1 MQKKLIKLI
10 DSSCLFLCY
19 LWYGKQGLS
28 VADTL
33 KYLAV
38 SITKGYVLEDDGF
51 VLDPEGILKLV
62 TDKRYSIKKVYKNP
76 NKICIAEFYNERTDF
91 THFVIVGPTDEVLYD
106 PLEDSITVK
115 EGKIISYREII
126 KW

>member
-1 MQKKLIKLI
+1 MQKKLIKLA
-10 DSSCLFLCY
+10 DSTCLFLCY

-38 SITKGYVLEDDGF
+38 CITKDYVSENGYVN
-51 VLDPEGILKLV
+51 DPEAILKLV
-62 TDKRYSIKKVYKNP
+62 TNKKYSVKKVYKNP
-76 NKICIAEFYNERTDF
+76 NKICIAEFYNERTKF

-106 PLEDSITVK
+106 PLEDSVTVK
-115 EGKIISYREII
+115 EGKIVSYREII
-126 KW
+126 K